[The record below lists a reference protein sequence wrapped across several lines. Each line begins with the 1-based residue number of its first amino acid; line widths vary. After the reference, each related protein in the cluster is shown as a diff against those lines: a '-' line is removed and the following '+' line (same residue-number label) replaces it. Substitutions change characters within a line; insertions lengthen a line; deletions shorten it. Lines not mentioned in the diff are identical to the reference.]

1 LAPGEGWLL
10 RPLAEFLPTYEF
22 SERHS
27 LTIEAPAGR
36 IDEAFRA
43 VSIADIPLARA
54 LWWVRRFGRTYGDA
68 TKPFVGGELPGV
80 VLEDVPGEGI
90 VLGLTGQFWRVLGGG
105 RDPAAPATAEQFLA
119 YARPDTCK
127 AVVDFRV
134 GASSLTTET
143 RVHVADPASRR
154 KFGRYWL
161 VVRPFSGLIR
171 ILLLRAARRRAEA
184 LA

>member
-1 LAPGEGWLL
+1 M
-10 RPLAEFLPTYEF
+10 RPLDDFLPAYEF
-22 SERHS
+22 SERHR
-27 LTIEAPAGR
+27 LAIDAPPAR
-36 IDEAFRA
+36 IDEAFRS
-43 VSIADIPLARA
+43 VSIADLPVARV
-54 LWWVRRFGRTYGDA
+54 LWWIRRLGRSYGDT

-90 VLGLTGQFWRVLGGG
+90 VLGLTGQFWRVLGGQ
-105 RDPAAPATAEQFLA
+105 RDPARPRTAEEFLA

-127 AVVDFRV
+127 AVIDFRV
-134 GASSLTTET
+134 GERSLATET

-154 KFGRYWL
+154 KFRRYWR
-161 VVRPFSGLIR
+161 VIRPFSGLIR

>member
-1 LAPGEGWLL
+1 MSLSALDD
-10 RPLAEFLPTYEF
+10 FLPGYEF
-22 SERHS
+22 RERHS
-27 LTIEAPAGR
+27 LEIEAPAGR
-36 IDEAFRA
+36 IDQAFRT
-43 VSIADIPLARA
+43 VSIADVPIARA
-54 LWWVRRFGRTYGDA
+54 LWWVRRLGRAYGDS
-68 TKPFVGGELPGV
+68 TKPFIGGELPGV

-90 VLGLTGQFWRVLGGG
+90 VLGLTGQFWRVLGGE
-105 RDPAAPATAEQFLA
+105 RDPATPTSVEEFLA
-119 YARPDTCK
+119 YARQDTCK

-143 RVHVADPASRR
+143 RVHVADPAARR
-154 KFGRYWL
+154 KFGRYWF

>member
-1 LAPGEGWLL
+1 MRALDD
-10 RPLAEFLPTYEF
+10 FLPAYEF

-27 LTIEAPAGR
+27 LAIGAPARR
-36 IDEAFRA
+36 IDEAFRT
-43 VSIADIPLARA
+43 VSIAEIPLARA
-54 LWWVRRFGRTYGDA
+54 LWWVRRLGRTYGDS
-68 TKPFVGGELPGV
+68 TKPFAGGELPGV
-80 VLEDVPGEGI
+80 VLEDLPGEGI
-90 VLGLTGQFWRVLGGG
+90 VLGLTGQFWRVLGGAP
-105 RDPAAPATAEQFLA
+105 DAAAPATAEEFLA
-119 YARPDTCK
+119 YERPDTCK

-154 KFGRYWL
+154 KFGRYWF